1 MENVQKEAVKK
12 WNPQGVV
19 ALTDWTSEKR
29 RKKVRDTRNEGS
41 VIRRYLIK
49 SKRKK

>member
-1 MENVQKEAVKK
+1 MESTGGCGFDRLDERKE
-12 WNPQGVV
+12 
-19 ALTDWTSEKR
+19 
-29 RKKVRDTRNEGS
+29 KKVRDTRNEGS